1 MVPKIERNPQC
12 QICHL
17 PQCVQE
23 PEEERRDAV
32 KTCIPFAINYYPP
45 VGHLDRFSFFFLLAH
60 HSALPLIHH
69 EEMQCSVK
77 CASCW
82 QG

>member
-1 MVPKIERNPQC
+1 MVPKIEIPDVKSVTFPNVSR
-12 QICHL
+12 
-17 PQCVQE
+17 E
-23 PEEERRDAV
+23 PEEERWDAA
-32 KTCIPFAINYYPP
+32 KICTPCAINYCPP
-45 VGHLDRFSFFFLLAH
+45 VGHPDRFPFFFLLAH

-69 EEMQCSVK
+69 EEMQSSVK